1 MKDLS
6 PVDALIEKL
15 DSPFGGA
22 ILSLLK
28 DPKAC
33 FEVFTD
39 QSLFGFNKPASEADD
54 MDKLKLEMLFSVT
67 TTVMMDI
74 EDHLKFGIDRVMQ
87 VLAFEAG
94 RRYERE
100 QLHLNELENLFKE
113 TR

>member
-1 MKDLS
+1 MKHDLS

-22 ILSLLK
+22 ILKLLK
-28 DPKAC
+28 DPSAC
-33 FEVFTD
+33 FAVFTD
-39 QSLFGFNKPASEADD
+39 QNLFGFNKPASEEDA
-54 MDKLKLEMLFSVT
+54 MDKLKLELLFSVT

-74 EDHLKFGIDRVMQ
+74 EDHLKFGIDKVMQ

-100 QLHLNELENLFKE
+100 QLHLNELESLFKE
-113 TR
+113 